1 MLTPFL
7 SFFNDLNLR
16 FKESD
21 WMQLSLSFFSVLVIT
36 LSISFPSTRVLAN
49 DTFFSIAQVRLVCLI
64 VIALTY
70 GTLQVKASLKR
81 QRLTFAAL
89 LVLALV
95 SIPFEVA
102 GYTMSFPDLPL
113 YWTLLI
119 TTIDTLAF
127 YVIGHGLG
135 RVLILLRLYVLLPL
149 AIPSLL
155 VLFVAVDVFI
165 ARNLLSPLV
174 AVTAISLPHLF
185 LMTALATLGVILI
198 FVKPILNPKSQKD
211 TASK

>member
-1 MLTPFL
+1 MLTL
-7 SFFNDLNLR
+7 LLTFFSDLNLR

-21 WMQLSLSFFSVLVIT
+21 WMQLSLGFFSILVIT

-102 GYTMSFPDLPL
+102 AYTMSFPDLPL

-119 TTIDTLAF
+119 STIDTLAF
-127 YVIGHGLG
+127 YVIGHILG
-135 RVLILLRLYVLLPL
+135 RVLIFLRLYVLLPL

-155 VLFVAVDVFI
+155 VLFVALDVFMG
-165 ARNLLSPLV
+165 RNIFSPLV
-174 AVTAISLPHLF
+174 AVTVISLPHLF
-185 LMTALATLGVILI
+185 LMTILATLGVILI
-198 FVKPILNPKSQKD
+198 IVQPKATLKSQKD
-211 TASK
+211 SSPK